1 MRATACTESCE
12 QVSRRALRA
21 TGRILDIISTSCGH
35 CRTPYQG
42 DIMKTVKKIVLWTL
56 VAFFIFAVF
65 TNPTQA
71 ANIVQGAWNIIV
83 QGVSSIGAFFSDILN
98 RN

>member
-1 MRATACTESCE
+1 
-12 QVSRRALRA
+12 
-21 TGRILDIISTSCGH
+21 
-35 CRTPYQG
+35 
-42 DIMKTVKKIVLWTL
+42 MKTVKKIVLWTL